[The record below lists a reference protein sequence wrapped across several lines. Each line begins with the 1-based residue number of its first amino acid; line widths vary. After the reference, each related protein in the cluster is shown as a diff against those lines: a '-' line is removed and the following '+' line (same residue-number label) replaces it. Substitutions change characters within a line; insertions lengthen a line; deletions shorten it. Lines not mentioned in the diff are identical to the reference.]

1 MNQACLGQDLLC
13 NEINFELYPF
23 DFNKCVMN
31 KILICHCLIM
41 RYTMAN
47 ASMLIMFI
55 GGLISMRVN
64 YTYSVS
70 KIVFPCTVESCK
82 FIVEFED
89 NRPYPINTKQ
99 NASMYMKLH
108 LNTRG
113 LLISLLT

>member
-1 MNQACLGQDLLC
+1 MIKIILSKNKTGSISKQQTQSFILHMNQACLGQDLLC

-55 GGLISMRVN
+55 GGLISMHVLIIH
-64 YTYSVS
+64 T
-70 KIVFPCTVESCK
+70 VFL
-82 FIVEFED
+82 
-89 NRPYPINTKQ
+89 
-99 NASMYMKLH
+99 KLSSH
-108 LNTRG
+108 VL
-113 LLISLLT
+113 